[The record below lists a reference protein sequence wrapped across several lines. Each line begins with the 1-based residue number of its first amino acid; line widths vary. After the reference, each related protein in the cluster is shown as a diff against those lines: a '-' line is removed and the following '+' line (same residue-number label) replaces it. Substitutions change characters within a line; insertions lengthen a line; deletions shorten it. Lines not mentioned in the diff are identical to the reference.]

1 MHQREGVGESHS
13 LSRAGDVW
21 LLYQR
26 ELRSALREKNILLYS
41 LLVPALLY
49 PCILWLIFS
58 ADSLVRGTLE
68 QTPSRVAMVGL
79 PPHHARLETELVE
92 AGEFSLTSRPQEESL
107 RGLQQGRFDL
117 VAVFQPGPHGEM
129 GVRLVYDGSRLHSKI
144 ARDRMQQVLE
154 RYRDLRLEELAR
166 QLAAADEQLQLLWVK
181 PVNHASESQV
191 GRFLLSILLPMA
203 MIVVMGMG
211 GLYPAVDSTAG
222 ERERSTWETLL
233 TTAASRDDV
242 VLAKYLYVVSVIA
255 FSGLL
260 NLAAL
265 YTCVYAVL
273 EPMEGVTISL
283 PWSSLPVLLGGTLL
297 LAMFMAAGMMVP
309 ASFARTFQQGQSL
322 STPFYAVTILPTVL
336 VADPSVQ
343 FTTTLACIPVLNAAL
358 AFREAI
364 AGHLLWPQLLI
375 SLSVLLLCVVVSL
388 WVARRVLAY
397 EDVVLGTYG
406 GSFWTFFRQRLLK
419 RS

>member
-1 MHQREGVGESHS
+1 M
-13 LSRAGDVW
+13 SRAGDVW

-68 QTPSRVAMVGL
+68 QTPSRVAMAGL
-79 PPHHARLETELVE
+79 PPQHARLEAELLE
-92 AGEFSLTSRPQEESL
+92 TSEFTLSPQAQEDAL
-107 RGLQQGRFDL
+107 RGLQYGRFDL
-117 VAVFQPGPHGEM
+117 VAVFLPGENNEL
-129 GVRLVYDGSRLHSKI
+129 GVRLVYDGSRLPSKI

-283 PWSSLPVLLGGTLL
+283 PWSSLPVLIGGTVL

-364 AGHLLWPQLLI
+364 AGHLLWPQLVI
-375 SLSVLLLCVVVSL
+375 SLIVLLLCVTISL

-406 GSFWTFFRQRLLK
+406 GSFWTFARQRLLK
-419 RS
+419 RP

>member
-1 MHQREGVGESHS
+1 M
-13 LSRAGDVW
+13 SRAGDVW

-375 SLSVLLLCVVVSL
+375 SLSVLLLCVVASL

>member
-1 MHQREGVGESHS
+1 M
-13 LSRAGDVW
+13 SRAGDVW
-21 LLYQR
+21 LLFQR

-68 QTPSRVAMVGL
+68 QTPSRVAMAGL
-79 PPHHARLETELVE
+79 PPHHGRLETELLE
-92 AGEFSLTSRPQEESL
+92 TSEFTLTSQSQEDAL

-117 VAVFQPGPHGEM
+117 VAVFQPGPHNEL

-166 QLAAADEQLQLLWVK
+166 ELAAPDEQLQLLWVK

-283 PWSSLPVLLGGTLL
+283 PWSSLPVLIGGTIL

-364 AGHLLWPQLLI
+364 AGHLLWPQLVI
-375 SLSVLLLCVVVSL
+375 SLLVLLLCVLISL

>member
-1 MHQREGVGESHS
+1 
-13 LSRAGDVW
+13 

-26 ELRSALREKNILLYS
+26 ELRSALREKNVLLYS

-68 QTPSRVAMVGL
+68 QTPSRVAVAGL
-79 PPHHARLETELVE
+79 PPHHARLEAELQE
-92 AGEFSLTSRPQEESL
+92 TGEFSLLTRPQEDALVGL
-107 RGLQQGRFDL
+107 RQGRFDL
-117 VAVFQPGPHGEM
+117 VAVFQPGPHNEL

-166 QLAAADEQLQLLWVK
+166 QLAAPDEQLQLLWVK

-283 PWSSLPVLLGGTLL
+283 PWSSLPVLIGGTLL

-375 SLSVLLLCVVVSL
+375 SLSVLMLCVVVSL

-406 GSFWTFFRQRLLK
+406 GSFWTFARQRLLK

>member
-1 MHQREGVGESHS
+1 M
-13 LSRAGDVW
+13 SRAGDVW

-375 SLSVLLLCVVVSL
+375 SLSVLLLCVMASL

>member
-1 MHQREGVGESHS
+1 M
-13 LSRAGDVW
+13 SRAGDVW

>member
-1 MHQREGVGESHS
+1 M
-13 LSRAGDVW
+13 SRAGDVW

-26 ELRSALREKNILLYS
+26 ELRSALRERNILLYS

-68 QTPSRVAMVGL
+68 QTPSRVAMAGL
-79 PPHHARLETELVE
+79 PPHHARLEAELLE
-92 AGEFSLTSRPQEESL
+92 TSEFTLSGQTQEDGV

-117 VAVFQPGPHGEM
+117 VAVFQPGPHNEL

-166 QLAAADEQLQLLWVK
+166 QLAAPDEQLQLLWVK

-283 PWSSLPVLLGGTLL
+283 PWSSLPVLIGGTVL

-364 AGHLLWPQLLI
+364 AGHLLWPQLVI
-375 SLSVLLLCVVVSL
+375 SLIVLMLCVTISL
-388 WVARRVLAY
+388 WVARRVLSY

-406 GSFWTFFRQRLLK
+406 GSFWTFARQRLLK
-419 RS
+419 R